1 MFYGHDPVRKRYMT
15 RAHLAEVIGL
25 LGMPPLDLL
34 QRGKRSHEFF
44 TDKGIHAP
52 ILFNT

>member
-1 MFYGHDPVRKRYMT
+1 MFYGEDPDGKGYST

-25 LGMPPLDLL
+25 LGHPPLDLL

-44 TDKGIHAP
+44 TEDGM
-52 ILFNT
+52 LS